1 MPWPTCRPGWRPPP
15 VFVVD
20 TGFVLSVAAI
30 DGMARS
36 SAPVGRGGPP
46 GPRGSERTALPRRDP
61 GKWRPRRPRRALNGT
76 QRWLPTPIE
85 LDDDDLERL
94 LLIARQ
100 LGGTDDRH
108 HLCDAAGAIIA
119 ERADGILATEDLA
132 AADVIRASFG
142 PRTTSITGL
151 LEKLGTDGTW
161 NETEAW
167 RPPSSH
173 SKPSRGPTWR
183 LDGHDGARR
192 VLAEPPPAVVVPSL
206 RQLLRR
212 APDTKGSQ
220 RRKSRYY
227 VL

>member
-46 GPRGSERTALPRRDP
+46 GPERLRANCSTATGPREAAPPPAWPVAPSTGPNAR
-61 GKWRPRRPRRALNGT
+61 
-76 QRWLPTPIE
+76 LPTPIE

-100 LGGTDDRH
+100 LGATDERH
-108 HLCDAAGAIIA
+108 HLGEAAGAIIA
-119 ERADGILATEDLA
+119 ERADGILPTKDLA

-142 PRTTSITGL
+142 IRTTSITGYS
-151 LEKLGTDGTW
+151 KSCAPSAPGTRP
-161 NETEAW
+161 NW

-173 SKPSRGPTWR
+173 SKPSRGPTWT
-183 LDGHDGARR
+183 A
-192 VLAEPPPAVVVPSL
+192 
-206 RQLLRR
+206 
-212 APDTKGSQ
+212 
-220 RRKSRYY
+220 
-227 VL
+227 